1 MSQLGTLL
9 RRRTWSLLSL
19 VAVMCPAAVWANA
32 STGDAAWPSKPITL
46 VVPYTPGGTNDNV
59 ARLIAEKVS
68 ARAGQPVI
76 IDYKP
81 GAGGTIGAQF
91 VAKAKP
97 DGYTLLNAS
106 IGNLAI
112 APQLVPV
119 HFDPFKSFQSIAY
132 VGNGITTF
140 AVRPDFPARNLKE
153 LVEYAKTH
161 PVSLGTSGVGT
172 PGHMAG
178 EYFQQLTG
186 IQLQHVPYKGSA
198 AAINDAIGGHVD
210 LVIDPLS
217 TTFVRAG
224 KLKALA
230 YFGTD
235 GPPEGVSGV
244 QSVAQ
249 QGVKQWDNAFGGSFL
264 WTAPAGLP
272 ESIRQKLTHW
282 VLEAI
287 AEPEVHKAL
296 INVQV
301 NPVPQGAEGTTAVV
315 RKMHDIAQSVF
326 GSGSVA
332 LNDKGGKT
340 AAGGRTAN

>member
-1 MSQLGTLL
+1 MSFPGTSLS
-9 RRRTWSLLSL
+9 RRTIGLFSLAAL
-19 VAVMCPAAVWANA
+19 MCPAVAFA
-32 STGDAAWPSKPITL
+32 SAPAADAPWPSKPITL
-46 VVPYTPGGTNDNV
+46 IVPYTPGGTNDNV

-119 HFDPFKSFQSIAY
+119 QFDPFKSFQSIAY

-140 AVRPDFPARNLKE
+140 SVRPDFPAKNLKE

-178 EYFQQLTG
+178 EFFQQITG
-186 IQLQHVPYKGSA
+186 IKLQHVPYKGSS

-217 TTFVRAG
+217 TTFVRGG

-235 GPPEGVSGV
+235 TPPEGVTGV
-244 QSVAQ
+244 QSVMQ
-249 QGVKQWDNAFGGSFL
+249 QGYKQWDSAFGGSFL
-264 WTAPAGLP
+264 WTAPAGVP
-272 ESIRQKLTHW
+272 EPIRQKLTQW
-282 VLEAI
+282 VLDAI
-287 AEPEVHKAL
+287 AEPEVRKAL
-296 INVQV
+296 IHVQV
-301 NPVPQGAEGTTAVV
+301 NPVPQGAEGTTAIV
-315 RKMHDIAQSVF
+315 RKMHGIAQSVF
-326 GSGSVA
+326 GSGAVA
-332 LNDKGGKT
+332 LNDKSGKATGGK
-340 AAGGRTAN
+340 AAN